1 MNQSPWMWY
10 PFDFEIWLGERLLT
24 RRDERGAIIPPYW
37 RLDSHFHNIRFSRT
51 VDLTQEETITV
62 EGQGTYSMK
71 IGAQHH
77 AQSSAYQLP
86 AGKYELLFEVYSP
99 DLLPALK
106 ISGKTICSGTEWE
119 VQNGDLNFLKPDCG
133 ETPPNDFPFQLQSL
147 TPTKIGK
154 NLWDF
159 GKETFGYLQIHA
171 PKCSGEVTVCYGES
185 LEEAMAEDTCETLD
199 RASLAAGENWTCPH
213 SRACRFVRICPDT
226 ADVGDVSLLYEYVP
240 LNLRGSFRSS
250 DERLNRIWD
259 VAQYTLHLNTREFF
273 LDGIK
278 RDRWVWG
285 GDAYQSC
292 LMNYYTFFDPAVCRR
307 TLILLAGKAPY
318 DNHVNHIPDY
328 TFYWFITLYDYYL
341 YTGDLDFVRKC
352 FSRAEALM
360 ALCLSRRNEQ
370 GYLIGKGLD
379 WLFIDWADM
388 DKFGVLGAEQ
398 VLFLKS
404 LEIMETLSSLT
415 GLGDSASYHET
426 AEQLR
431 SAIRRDFWT
440 EEEGFRHSLH
450 PHKPTKYANIFALMY
465 GYLNGDDLKTAVE
478 KSLKNPDVMRI
489 TTPYAQ
495 FYELDALCRTG
506 DRDYVLSE
514 IKRYWGDMLDLG
526 ATTFWEEYK
535 EHLHG
540 AEHYAMYGRPFGKS
554 LCHAWGASPL
564 YLLGRYFLGVH
575 PTAPGYETYEITP
588 YRGELEFVE
597 GAVPTPKG
605 DLFVSLRAD
614 GLQVKGLPGAR
625 GVVRFAAPRALTD
638 SRLRLAEDGLYEL
651 DLNDDQKIEILFS

>member
-1 MNQSPWMWY
+1 MTEGPWMWY
-10 PFDFEIWLGERLLT
+10 PFDYEIWLGEQLLT
-24 RRDERGAIIPPYW
+24 RRDERGAIIPPFW
-37 RLDSHFHNIRFSRT
+37 RLDSPFHSIRFSRNVELAADET
-51 VDLTQEETITV
+51 VMV
-62 EGQGTYSMK
+62 EGQGIFSFQ
-71 IGAQHH
+71 IDSQVHLPP
-77 AQSSAYQLP
+77 QDSYQIP
-86 AGKYELLFEVYSP
+86 AGKHALLIEVYSP
-99 DLLPALK
+99 SLLPAIK
-106 ISGKTICSGTEWE
+106 ISGETIQSGREWQ
-119 VQNGDLNFLKPDCG
+119 VQNGDLNFLTPDCG
-133 ETPPNDFPFQLQSL
+133 AEKPNGFPFSIEEQKPVQ
-147 TPTKIGK
+147 IGE

-159 GKETFGYLQIHA
+159 GQETFGYLRIQN
-171 PKCSGEVTVCYGES
+171 PGYQGEITICYGES
-185 LEEAMAEDTCETLD
+185 LEEALAEDTCETLD
-199 RASLAAGENWTCPH
+199 RTVLDKGQDFICCH
-213 SRACRFVRICPDT
+213 SRACRYVRICPSS
-226 ADVGDVSLLYEYVP
+226 ADVGQVTLLYEFLP
-240 LNLRGSFRSS
+240 LEQRGHFLSS
-250 DERLNRIWD
+250 DDRLNQIWK

-285 GDAYQSC
+285 GDAYQSF

-307 TLILLAGKAPY
+307 TLVLLAGKAPF

-328 TFYWFITLYDYYL
+328 TFYWFISLYDYYL
-341 YTGDLDFVRKC
+341 YTGDLDFVRRC

-360 ALCLSRRNEQ
+360 ALCLSRRNED
-370 GYLIGKGLD
+370 GYLVGKGYD

-404 LEIMETLSSLT
+404 LEIMDVLSTLT
-415 GLGDSASYHET
+415 GQGDALLYRRT
-426 AEQLR
+426 AGSLR
-431 SAIRRDFWT
+431 ESIRRDFWT
-440 EEEGFRHSLH
+440 EEEGFRHCLH

-465 GYLNGDDLKTAVE
+465 GYLQGEDLCVAVD

-535 EHLHG
+535 EDLRG
-540 AEHYAMYGRPFGKS
+540 AEHYAMYNRPFGKS

-575 PTAPGYETYEITP
+575 PTAPGYQSYEVCP
-588 YRGELEFVE
+588 YRGELDFVE
-597 GAVPTPKG
+597 GTVPTPNG
-605 DLFVSLRAD
+605 DIFVSLRAE
-614 GLQVKGLPGAR
+614 GLRVRPVPGNGLL
-625 GVVRFAAPRALTD
+625 RFEAPHPLND
-638 SRLRLAEDGLYEL
+638 SRLRLAPDGLYEM
-651 DLNDDQKIEILFS
+651 DLAGEQEVIILF